1 MNSTFTALSSRRKDC
16 FVASDCK
23 KTILCFKGIV
33 RFRAVVFSLPLL
45 LAVRDILRVEEP
57 LELVN
62 PPFAI
67 VRDIPIP
74 VYGEDEYRA
83 VSLRQ
88 ILSKMGPSE
97 RSHNGGLMKTLG
109 DYYDVTIESK
119 IGKM

>member
-1 MNSTFTALSSRRKDC
+1 MIARKQFYDSKELC
-16 FVASDCK
+16 DFVP
-23 KTILCFKGIV
+23 LCF
-33 RFRAVVFSLPLL
+33 LYLYCWLL
-45 LAVRDILRVEEP
+45 EIFCVLREP

-119 IGKM
+119 IGKV